1 VYCSGKSSTLQTQSK
16 KTIEIYITFKR
27 DGWGFKAR
35 KEGAAEAIGVR
46 GLSN

>member
-1 VYCSGKSSTLQTQSK
+1 LGSERKSRILQKQGT
-16 KTIEIYITFKR
+16 KTIEIYRSFKG
-27 DGWGFKAR
+27 DGWVFKAR